1 MPIQLDADLPAPLI
15 PLAWLVGRWAGA
27 GVAGYPTMEGDL
39 RFGQEVSFTHDGR
52 PFLTYISHTWL
63 LDDEGRQVR
72 PLASETGYWRP
83 AAAQPGEHAEN
94 PDVDAEAL
102 DGEGFNG
109 EGFNAGASS
118 PGQTGPGS
126 PVEVLLAHPNGYV
139 EIYHGAV
146 DGPRVTLETDAVVRT
161 RTAKAYAAATR
172 MYGLVEGDLLW
183 VMDMAAGGVRLT
195 SHASARL
202 KRLSE
207 G

>member
-1 MPIQLDADLPAPLI
+1 VPIQLDADLPSPLI

-52 PFLTYISHTWL
+52 PYLTYTSRTWL

-83 AAAQPGEHAEN
+83 AAAQPAEHAEN
-94 PDVDAEAL
+94 EDAEPDAEP
-102 DGEGFNG
+102 GAKPGPEGT
-109 EGFNAGASS
+109 A
-118 PGQTGPGS
+118 PGS
-126 PVEVLLAHPNGYV
+126 PIEVLLAHPNGYV
-139 EIYHGAV
+139 EIYHGSV

-161 RTAKAYAAATR
+161 RTAKDYAAATR

-195 SHASARL
+195 SHASA
-202 KRLSE
+202 
-207 G
+207 

>member
-52 PFLTYISHTWL
+52 PFLTYTSRTWL

-83 AAAQPGEHAEN
+83 AAAQAGEHAEN
-94 PDVDAEAL
+94 PDAHPEPPA
-102 DGEGFNG
+102 DGSGPT
-109 EGFNAGASS
+109 GA
-118 PGQTGPGS
+118 GS
-126 PVEVLLAHPNGYV
+126 PIEVLLAHPNGYV
-139 EIYHGAV
+139 EIYAGAV

-161 RTAKAYAAATR
+161 RTAKDYAAATR

-183 VMDMAAGGVRLT
+183 VMDMAAGDVRLT

-202 KRLSE
+202 KRVPE
-207 G
+207 A